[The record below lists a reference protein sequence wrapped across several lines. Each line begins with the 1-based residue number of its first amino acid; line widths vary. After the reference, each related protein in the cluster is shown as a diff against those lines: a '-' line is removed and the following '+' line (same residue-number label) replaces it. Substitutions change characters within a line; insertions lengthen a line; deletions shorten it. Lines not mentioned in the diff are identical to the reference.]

1 MSKANEQI
9 NKSTSTKTYKE
20 SVSPEARSNYYDRNK
35 DYKGSRVID
44 GDQELVDYQK
54 NSTVRI
60 WYNDQNAS
68 YDYHRHNAVEIIM
81 PVENYYEVE
90 CPSGIYHLEPGDI
103 IIIPPNEMHKL
114 DTPPEGKRFVFMLD
128 ISFMTSLEA
137 FTAISPLFASFIH
150 ITPATHNNIYNEVY
164 QLLVQM
170 RNEYF
175 QGTPFHEMT
184 IHAHILE
191 LFVLLGQDH
200 LSKVDMYSGLNS
212 LMQKEYM
219 QRFNNVLSYIDS
231 HFCEELSLEDVADF
245 SGFSKFHFTRLF
257 KKYTNSTFY
266 DYLIYR
272 RVQEAERLLAE
283 ADLTIT
289 DVALRSGFSSISTF
303 NRTFK
308 QKKNCTP
315 REYRSMCRSHH
326 SSPMST
332 L

>member
-1 MSKANEQI
+1 MSTNTTQK
-9 NKSTSTKTYKE
+9 
-20 SVSPEARSNYYDRNK
+20 VSHREVVSSEVRVNYYDKNSDFTGERDMK
-35 DYKGSRVID
+35 D
-44 GDQELVDYQK
+44 DQELVHYQK

-60 WYNDQNAS
+60 WYNDLDAC
-68 YDYHRHNAVEIIM
+68 YDYHRHTAIEIIM
-81 PVENYYEVE
+81 PVENYYDVLSTTET
-90 CPSGIYHLEPGDI
+90 YHIEPGDVLI
-103 IIIPPNEMHKL
+103 VPPNEMHKIVS
-114 DTPPEGKRFVFMLD
+114 PASGKRFVFLMD
-128 ISFMTSLEA
+128 ISFMTGLSA
-137 FTAISPLFASFIH
+137 FTSISPLFASFLH
-150 ITPATHNNIYNEVY
+150 ITPATHSGIYNDAY

-175 QGTPFHEMT
+175 TGTPFHEMS
-184 IHAHILE
+184 IHAHALE
-191 LFVLLGQDH
+191 LFTLLGEDH
-200 LSKVDMYSGLNS
+200 LNKVDMYSGLNS

-231 HFCEELSLEDVADF
+231 HFCEDLSLEDVADF

-289 DVALRSGFSSISTF
+289 DVALHSGFSSISTF
-303 NRTFK
+303 NRTFR

-315 REYRSMCRSHH
+315 REYRAMCRSGH
-326 SSPMST
+326 SNTMSNM
-332 L
+332 